1 MKRNLKEERDFS
13 DRQVGQRE
21 EKVGEASPGGEGNRH
36 TSEVKKTMV
45 H

>member
-21 EKVGEASPGGEGNRH
+21 EKVGGEGNRH
-36 TSEVKKTMV
+36 TTEVKKTMV